1 MLNFLENRIQKSI
14 KKMASK
20 TVVSEEDIL
29 GVARDIKMALL
40 EADVNLKVVK
50 DFVANVKEKALSA
63 NLVGTLNAEQTMI
76 KIVHNELVDIL
87 GKEVRP
93 IEITKKPYII
103 MMTGLQGSGKTTACA
118 KIAHFLKKKNQ
129 IEKPL
134 LVADWYL
141 PSSLLCNN

>member
-29 GVARDIKMALL
+29 GVTRDIKMALL

-87 GKEVRP
+87 GKDVRP

-118 KIAHFLKKKNQ
+118 KIAYFLKKKTKLKN
-129 IEKPL
+129 L
-134 LVADWYL
+134 F
-141 PSSLLCNN
+141 